1 MPRLPSVG
9 GAKHG
14 DGEGA
19 GTTKC
24 QRAEEDLN
32 KSQRHNVNQS
42 VKHLDDPVIMTPMQT
57 CPSKTKSMHAINQ
70 SVNQLIDPPMY
81 PCTQTKMKACKQA
94 SKQASNEPIDYSI
107 KSIYIHMHI

>member
-9 GAKHG
+9 GAKHS

-94 SKQASNEPIDYSI
+94 SKQ
-107 KSIYIHMHI
+107 